1 MAAHRKNFS
10 EALTKAKDAGKQERL
25 LCKHREASGQIET
38 INLDL
43 TYAVC
48 FNLATMYHSA
58 LASLP
63 AHDNNRHS
71 LNASPPHSLNAGHGM
86 FNEALDTYSLIVQNK
101 QCVAPTAPGSD
112 GGDFRSTSL
121 DAARR
126 RSTSLPAPPR
136 PSLTYTPP

>member
-1 MAAHRKNFS
+1 MERKVNALIEESAMAAHRKNFS

-58 LASLP
+58 LPSDPAR
-63 AHDNNRHS
+63 AHDC
-71 LNASPPHSLNAGHGM
+71 LA
-86 FNEALDTYSLIVQNK
+86 
-101 QCVAPTAPGSD
+101 
-112 GGDFRSTSL
+112 
-121 DAARR
+121 
-126 RSTSLPAPPR
+126 
-136 PSLTYTPP
+136 LTYTLHT